1 MLTGARDGFNT
12 ELEIRSA
19 AIAEEHLHP
28 MGLHF
33 PRVVENGV
41 AAQELGEVVT
51 HPASHAGWPNAL
63 SGVTKTVEL
72 GLAYARG

>member
-19 AIAEEHLHP
+19 AIAGERLHQ
-28 MGLHF
+28 MGSHF
-33 PRVVENGV
+33 PRVVENGTT
-41 AAQELGEVVT
+41 AQELGEVVA
-51 HPASHAGWPNAL
+51 HRAFNAGWPNAV
-63 SGVTKTVEL
+63 SGVAKTVEL